1 MLDAI
6 KLTVIHLNQDIA
18 HFRRRRILSWL
29 VFTDF
34 EKRQKPTNK
43 THHIMFS
50 GEQLFLSN
58 FCGNS
63 FK

>member
-18 HFRRRRILSWL
+18 HFRRRQILSWL

-34 EKRQKPTNK
+34 EKKAK
-43 THHIMFS
+43 T
-50 GEQLFLSN
+50 Q
-58 FCGNS
+58 
-63 FK
+63 